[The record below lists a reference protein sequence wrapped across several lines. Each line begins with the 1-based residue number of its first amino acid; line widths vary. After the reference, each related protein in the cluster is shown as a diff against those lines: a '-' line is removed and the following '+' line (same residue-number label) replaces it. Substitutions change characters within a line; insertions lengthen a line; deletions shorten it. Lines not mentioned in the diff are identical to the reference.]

1 MELAGNLGEI
11 SLPQL
16 IENLYLKKQTGRLKV
31 KHSQLISTLSFQEGA
46 LVDAEFGEDAGPEAV
61 HLAMSLPADAR
72 YEFEPGTVG
81 SRQTIDKP
89 WQVVVLDGFCRL
101 KKVNATER
109 SPAVGK
115 PISVAES
122 EKPFSQSPA
131 VLPPP
136 PSRPRQQLSIKS
148 VAIGSVMTAVIVLV
162 ISAAVA
168 IASYSGKLGEVK
180 SSEARPSSNPQ
191 GSVASAAPAASE
203 AGAPSSPRITESVP
217 APSVAD
223 TSAGGGAAARQAG
236 GHRPDQSAQQTPT
249 AIPPPAG
256 EATPAPAPA
265 DNRTPQTA
273 TEGWFVILKTF
284 PKQQRVEAAESGE
297 RFRNLGHDAQVVD
310 TDTHANFKGGMW
322 AVVLGPYAHGAATEK
337 VRELRPLIPDV
348 YAKQGAA
355 PPRRD

>member
-16 IENLYLKKQTGRLKV
+16 IENLHLKKQTGYLKV
-31 KHSQLISTLSFQEGA
+31 KHSQLTSTLSFQEGA

-72 YEFEPGTVG
+72 YEFEPGTVA

-101 KKVNATER
+101 KKVKATER

-115 PISVAES
+115 QISVAGSEES
-122 EKPFSQSPA
+122 FSRSPA
-131 VLPPP
+131 VLPPLPSP
-136 PSRPRQQLSIKS
+136 PQRQLSIKS
-148 VAIGSVMTAVIVLV
+148 VAIGSVITAVIVV
-162 ISAAVA
+162 AVSAAVA

-203 AGAPSSPRITESVP
+203 AGVPSS
-217 APSVAD
+217 
-223 TSAGGGAAARQAG
+223 
-236 GHRPDQSAQQTPT
+236 QQTPT
-249 AIPPPAG
+249 VIPPLADSAPAG
-256 EATPAPAPA
+256 AAKPAPAPA
-265 DNRTPQTA
+265 NNHTPETA

-284 PKQQRVEAAESGE
+284 PKRQRVEAAESGE
-297 RFRNLGHDAQVVD
+297 RFRNLGHDAHMVD
-310 TDTHANFKGGMW
+310 TDKHANFRGGMW

-337 VRELRPLIPDV
+337 VRELRPLVPDV
-348 YAKQGAA
+348 YAKPGASRS
-355 PPRRD
+355 RRD